1 LAATPIAEEWLHTT
15 EPGLSA
21 SPACFLLRR
30 WSISKG
36 TNVEACA
43 SQVSLPSSLR
53 LRPAVESDLAAIH
66 EIYDEQVL
74 HGTAS
79 FDTTPRTEA
88 ERLQWFHGWPR
99 DRYPIIV
106 AEKDG
111 RVVGWGRLSPWS
123 PRRAYDRTVE
133 NSVYVH
139 RDFRGQGIGKLLL
152 VELIR
157 LGREAGL
164 GVIIARIT
172 HENPGSIAMHKAHGF
187 RDIGVMHRVGEKF
200 GRLLDVHMLE
210 LHLDGWNEGA

>member
-1 LAATPIAEEWLHTT
+1 MTLQST
-15 EPGLSA
+15 
-21 SPACFLLRR
+21 
-30 WSISKG
+30 SKK
-36 TNVEACA
+36 
-43 SQVSLPSSLR
+43 QSLPPVH

-66 EIYDEQVL
+66 EIYDAEVL

-79 FDTTPRTEA
+79 FDMEPRSAEA
-88 ERLQWFHGWPR
+88 QRQWFHGWPR

-106 AEKDG
+106 AEVDG
-111 RVVGWGRLSPWS
+111 RIAGWGRLSQWS

-139 RDFRGQGIGKLLL
+139 ADFRGRGIGKLLL

-187 RDIGVMHRVGEKF
+187 QEIGVMHRVGEKF

-210 LHLDGWNEGA
+210 LHLDGRGG